1 MVDGEQVITEAADV
15 HYMLSLVS
23 SLCSNQL
30 LTQNMTAMPLSLGLA
45 KDLGLLLV
53 GLEAAV
59 THLGGCVDELE
70 LDLLQ
75 SCPRGLREQRPPER
89 DAPFFRSWHRPL
101 QSPIRKLST

>member
-1 MVDGEQVITEAADV
+1 MDNGGQVIKEAADV
-15 HYMLSLVS
+15 HYMLGLVS

-30 LTQNMTAMPLSLGLA
+30 LTQTMTAMSLSLDLA
-45 KDLGLLLV
+45 EDLGLLLV

-59 THLGGCVDELE
+59 THLGGRVDEFE
-70 LDLLQ
+70 FDLLQ

-101 QSPIRKLST
+101 QSPIADLST